1 MMNIESSLMSMLFL
15 QMGRDSTIMLLL
27 FLVIMIAQK
36 HEQILECMKNIM
48 NRGLSTI
55 SMEGRFISKVDT
67 NSSEDYPILNESI
80 KAVLHYIRVHVDS
93 KMLNTMKSGRI
104 INGLDRIKEDYIN
117 LLPNTSIQLL
127 TISEHINM
135 SIYFPK
141 ATKTSKVREEEEEET
156 CQFNE
161 RSFTLTL
168 TTTKSISYLNEFITN
183 CITEFNQYEEMKAEG
198 PLRIFRP
205 TDPSSKG
212 EDRGK
217 SYELITDKTF
227 DNLFFEGKDALIK
240 RLDSFKD
247 KTTYQRLGIQDALGL
262 LFHGEPGTGK
272 TSTIKAIAKYMNMHL
287 IIVPMNQIKT
297 KRQLEDLFHNQHIAY
312 RKVPTNKRIYVF
324 EEIDCNGWDNVVL
337 DRSLGGGS
345 LATTAAAATNTTI
358 STGTGGNTIIMMK
371 EREDRRQKDSSAEE
385 PMSLGALLEC
395 MDGLLEQPGRIII
408 MTTNHPERLD
418 PALRRPGRLD
428 MEIEFKRLTHT
439 CVAQIFEH
447 WYGIALEERVPD
459 YKYTQAEISQIIF
472 RHLKDPEG
480 FIREVSLAK

>member
-1 MMNIESSLMSMLFL
+1 MNIESSLMSMIFL
-15 QMGRDSTIMLLL
+15 QMGRDSTIMLLA
-27 FLVIMIAQK
+27 FLVIMLTQK
-36 HEQILECMKNIM
+36 REQILELMRNIM

-80 KAVLHYIRVHVDS
+80 KAVLHYVRVHVNS

-104 INGLDRIKEDYIN
+104 VNGLDRMKEDFIN
-117 LLPNTSIQLL
+117 LLPNTSIQSI

-135 SIYFPK
+135 SINFLK
-141 ATKTSKVREEEEEET
+141 STKTSKVSDDEEET

-161 RSFTLTL
+161 RSFILTL

-183 CITEFNQYEEMKAEG
+183 CITEFNQYEEQKAEG

-205 TDPSSKG
+205 AESSSKG

-227 DNLFFEGKDALIK
+227 DNLFFEGKDALLQ

-247 KTTYQRLGIQDALGL
+247 KTTYRRLGIQDALGL

-272 TSTIKAIAKYMNMHL
+272 TSTIKAIAKHMNMHL

-297 KRQLEDLFHNQHIAY
+297 KRQLEELFHNQHIAY

-345 LATTAAAATNTTI
+345 LTTTAAAATSPTI
-358 STGTGGNTIIMMK
+358 STGGNTIIMMK
-371 EREDRRQKDSSAEE
+371 EREDRRQRDSSAEE

-428 MEIEFKRLTHT
+428 MEIEFKRLTHK

-447 WYGIALEERVPD
+447 WYGCELTEHVPD

-472 RHLKDPEG
+472 RHLKDPDG
-480 FIREVSLAK
+480 FISEVYN